1 VVFSI
6 VWLLNSPGCSLNPND
21 VIVPQCGPGEK
32 SFLRGPSLWANG
44 GRLIGRKKRPP
55 EGGLYGIV
63 RNVER
68 AERNLI

>member
-6 VWLLNSPGCSLNPND
+6 IWLLNSPGSSLNSND
-21 VIVPQCGPGEK
+21 VIVPQCGLGEK
-32 SFLRGPSLWANG
+32 SFLRGIFLWANG

-55 EGGLYGIV
+55 EGSLFGIV

-68 AERNLI
+68 AERN